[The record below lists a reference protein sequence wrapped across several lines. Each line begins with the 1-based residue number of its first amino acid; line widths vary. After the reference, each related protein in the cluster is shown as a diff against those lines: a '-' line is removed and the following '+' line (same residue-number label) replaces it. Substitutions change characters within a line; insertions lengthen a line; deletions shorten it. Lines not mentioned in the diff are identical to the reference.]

1 MAATDSYT
9 VEHVANVCHVTPRTL
24 ATWRKRKQG
33 PPWAKFGLVVL
44 YPSADFEKWFAAQ
57 VCRPVQIQA
66 DSDPGQQG
74 ASIQ

>member
-1 MAATDSYT
+1 MASTDSYT
-9 VEHVANVCHVTPRTL
+9 AAYVATACRVSERTL
-24 ATWRKRKQG
+24 ATWRKRDQG

-44 YPSADFEKWFAAQ
+44 YPAADFEKWFASQ
-57 VCRPVQIQA
+57 VRRPVRIQA